1 MKYLMCSL
9 MLFLGIATQTMA
21 VESEQSKALL
31 EMVKSRDKAI
41 QDIVRSE
48 TKGETPKEREKLKAI
63 VGDLFDFH
71 ALSELS
77 LGRSWAERTAK
88 EQEAFVELNR
98 LLIEKNYADPKLYS
112 KAEKIDYVGVELDG
126 NEALVKT
133 LVHYKTEKSAID
145 YQMHLVDGKWL
156 IYDMVVDGLS
166 IGKSNRSQFR
176 KEIRRSSFDGLMDK
190 LRQKLDADASGE
202 KGASSS

>member
-1 MKYLMCSL
+1 MKYIMCSL
-9 MLFLGIATQTMA
+9 VLFLGMA
-21 VESEQSKALL
+21 AQAVAGESEQSKALL

-48 TKGETPKEREKLKAI
+48 TKGETPEEREKLKEI
-63 VGDLFDFH
+63 VGNLFDFH

-77 LGRSWAERTAK
+77 LGRSWAERTEK

-98 LLIEKNYADPKLYS
+98 LLIEKNYGDPKLYS
-112 KAEKIDYVGVELDG
+112 KAEKIEYVGVELEG